1 MKEEIYVLRK
11 DKCFFSKLS
20 LFNQEK
26 KKKEKILLL
35 LYIYKGGRELGTLG
49 YIYSQHKRGS
59 SVLTNG
65 L

>member
-1 MKEEIYVLRK
+1 MKEEVYVLRK
-11 DKCFFSKLS
+11 DKCFFSKLT
-20 LFNQEK
+20 LFNQE

>member
-11 DKCFFSKLS
+11 DKCLFSKLT

-26 KKKEKILLL
+26 RKEKILLL

-49 YIYSQHKRGS
+49 YIYSQHKHGS
-59 SVLTNG
+59 SVFTNG